1 MDLDALDTAYGA
13 EKLTPICWRRTS
25 EAGLNMPFGTRP
37 IADETRS
44 VRNATA
50 LMLGICV
57 MSSVRSTT
65 S

>member
-13 EKLTPICWRRTS
+13 EKIDADLLETDIRSRL
-25 EAGLNMPFGTRP
+25 EYAL
-37 IADETRS
+37 ADETRS
-44 VRNATA
+44 VRNATV